1 MDELP
6 GPEQISIEQNS
17 MIENARKTHVVPAKD
32 VQSAPA
38 GPERKAR
45 VRRLNALEI
54 AEGALLADIAVVFQL
69 LIRYLPIGGNVIMV
83 LTPVV
88 FAVLVL
94 RRGLYAGCM
103 SLCVALFIVSIVIG
117 PGSVP
122 FMLLETGAGLFLGLT
137 MRYRLNQTLT
147 VVSGVIGGG
156 VAFWAILLSVL
167 LLTGRAS
174 LLVRSMRRTY
184 IALTPLLSLLF
195 GFVHLGGLWQHT
207 LFPALDNFMQWGF
220 QNWPALL
227 LLTSC
232 LSCIP
237 VVIAVYLIVNLFL
250 RLLGYQVR
258 PFPGYRL
265 EGLLYG
271 LAYRLLMFVPA
282 WALARIPV
290 LYSLKREL
298 RRLNIARLR
307 QQRVEKEAREA
318 V

>member
-1 MDELP
+1 MSELP
-6 GPEQISIEQNS
+6 GPEQISFEQNS
-17 MIENARKTHVVPAKD
+17 MIENAQKTRVVPARD
-32 VQSAPA
+32 VQSVSA
-38 GPERKAR
+38 GPARKAR
-45 VRRLNALEI
+45 VRRLSALDI

-69 LIRYLPIGGNVIMV
+69 LIRYLPIGGNVLMV
-83 LTPVV
+83 LTPVI

-103 SLCVALFIVSIVIG
+103 SLCVSLFIVSIVIG
-117 PGSVP
+117 PGGVP
-122 FMLLETGAGLFLGLT
+122 LMLLETGAGLFLGLT
-137 MRYRLNQTLT
+137 MRYRLNQALT
-147 VVSGVIGGG
+147 VVSGIIGGG

-167 LLTGRAS
+167 FLTGRAS

-184 IALTPLLSLLF
+184 IALTPLLNWLFSL
-195 GFVHLGGLWQHT
+195 VRLGGLWQHT
-207 LFPALDNFMQWGF
+207 LFPALNNFMQWGF
-220 QNWPALL
+220 QNWPVLL
-227 LLTSC
+227 LMTTC

-271 LAYRLLMFVPA
+271 LASRLLGFVPA
-282 WALARIPV
+282 WVLAKIPV
-290 LYSLKREL
+290 FYSLKCEV

-307 QQRVEKEAREA
+307 QQRREKEAREA
-318 V
+318 I

>member
-1 MDELP
+1 ML
-6 GPEQISIEQNS
+6 
-17 MIENARKTHVVPAKD
+17 
-32 VQSAPA
+32 
-38 GPERKAR
+38 
-45 VRRLNALEI
+45 
-54 AEGALLADIAVVFQL
+54 
-69 LIRYLPIGGNVIMV
+69 
-83 LTPVV
+83 LTPVI

-122 FMLLETGAGLFLGLT
+122 LMLLETGAGLFLGLT

-167 LLTGRAS
+167 FLTGRTS

-184 IALTPLLSLLF
+184 IALTPLLSWLF

-207 LFPALDNFMQWGF
+207 LFPVLNNFMQWGF
-220 QNWPALL
+220 QNWPVLL
-227 LLTSC
+227 LLVSC

-250 RLLGYQVR
+250 RLLGYHVR
-258 PFPGYRL
+258 PFPGYHL

-271 LAYRLLMFVPA
+271 LACRFLTFVPA
-282 WALARIPV
+282 WALARFPV
-290 LYSLKREL
+290 LYSLKCEV
-298 RRLNIARLR
+298 RRLNIVRLR
-307 QQRVEKEAREA
+307 QQRLEKEAREA